1 LAEKSEADAE
11 KAREIQERNKERTLI
26 MQEIKNRGAS
36 TVDELA
42 KATGMEKAELFRHL
56 VAMRQFGKVSIVG
69 ERDDQLVYG
78 LP

>member
-1 LAEKSEADAE
+1 MAEKSEADAE

>member
-1 LAEKSEADAE
+1 MAEKSEADAE

-36 TVDELA
+36 TIDELA
-42 KATGMEKAELFRHL
+42 KVTGMDKAKLFRHL
-56 VAMRQFGKVSIVG
+56 VAMRQFGKVSIMG

>member
-1 LAEKSEADAE
+1 MAEKSEVEAE

-56 VAMRQFGKVSIVG
+56 VAMGQFGKVSIVG

>member
-1 LAEKSEADAE
+1 LAEKSEAGAE

>member
-1 LAEKSEADAE
+1 LAEKPEADAE
-11 KAREIQERNKERTLI
+11 KAKEIQERNKERTLI

>member
-1 LAEKSEADAE
+1 LAEKTEADAE

>member
-42 KATGMEKAELFRHL
+42 KATGLEKAELFRHL